1 MFVWSEKYSI
11 DGSVVDAEHQKLF
24 QLSNAVLELDSNHPD
39 FEKFKQLVNDLYQY
53 VQTHFENEQSL
64 MVQLG
69 YPQADEHERQH
80 NSIILEMNRY
90 LQSYHTSTDLLAHFK
105 QLANKWIS
113 QHILTEDLKFKMFL
127 IKMRQHRQTSP

>member
-11 DGSVVDAEHQKLF
+11 DGSVEDAEHQKLF